1 MSFKLHICLKQN
13 ICRLNHI
20 YVFKTEYMVW
30 SVYERNV
37 ARVYSIYM
45 NARPCH
51 IPCNIYVFKTE
62 YMSLKL
68 HIYLLERTLRWIEV
82 RARQLS
88 AGHTIAHPVR
98 SCLVL
103 EHRKL
108 EYVVQQHACKMH
120 LWMSEK
126 KCVWGKNHTQRGK
139 LSRIMGGGMRLMGRQ
154 RKKGRGIA
162 PAHFLGALGN
172 MSPGTKI
179 NQKHKR
185 GGKRVGW
192 HKKDMTRRAIR

>member
-1 MSFKLHICLKQN
+1 MFLKQN
-13 ICRLNHI
+13 IWYEVCMNGMWHGCTQYI
-20 YVFKTEYMVW
+20 WMHAHAIFHATYMFLKQ
-30 SVYERNV
+30 N
-37 ARVYSIYM
+37 
-45 NARPCH
+45 
-51 IPCNIYVFKTE
+51 
-62 YMSLKL
+62 MSLKL

-179 NQKHKR
+179 NQKHK
-185 GGKRVGW
+185 
-192 HKKDMTRRAIR
+192 